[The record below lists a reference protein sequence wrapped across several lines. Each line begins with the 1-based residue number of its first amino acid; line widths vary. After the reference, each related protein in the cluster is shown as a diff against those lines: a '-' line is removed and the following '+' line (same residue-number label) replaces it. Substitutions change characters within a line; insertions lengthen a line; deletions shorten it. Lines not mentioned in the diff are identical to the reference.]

1 MDLQVE
7 ENSEL
12 DAAFPIEPSPN
23 SLKAL
28 KEKLI
33 RQLEKSNLTY
43 ITGGIIH
50 DGKSAPSKH
59 LWEIIKT
66 RDVPSIEEE
75 FQRALTKIYTE
86 PKEAV
91 SAACNILESVFK
103 VYILKMKRDL
113 YA

>member
-91 SAACNILESVFK
+91 SAACNILE
-103 VYILKMKRDL
+103 
-113 YA
+113 